1 MSCLQG
7 IQFIKSAHG
16 LNESCC
22 PHFGHSGLCGKPGGR
37 RLRPRSVPAARAVW
51 APFVL
56 PQWPVPGGP
65 SCFQMC
71 PDLAESYG
79 KLFWGNVILEVGVVV
94 QAVLTLTG
102 GIVVFAKLGKEEPGK
117 TGAILMAIGLGLSIL
132 TAAVAFII
140 VSQVGETISFKTEEV
155 LASFLIKGFAG
166 NILPT
171 SPLGSRL
178 LPSPSPYRLRK
189 WYT

>member
-1 MSCLQG
+1 M
-7 IQFIKSAHG
+7 
-16 LNESCC
+16 
-22 PHFGHSGLCGKPGGR
+22 
-37 RLRPRSVPAARAVW
+37 RPRSVPAARAVW

-56 PQWPVPGGP
+56 PQWPVPGDP

-71 PDLAESYG
+71 PDLAGSYR
-79 KLFWGNVILEVGVVV
+79 KLFWGNVILGVGVVV

-102 GIVVFAKLGKEEPGK
+102 GIVVFSKLGKGEPGK
-117 TGAILMAIGLGLSIL
+117 IGAILMAIGLGLSIL

-166 NILPT
+166 NILPIIAT
-171 SPLGSRL
+171 GLAFIAKPEPVPVKEVVYVTTQPPGRV
-178 LPSPSPYRLRK
+178 
-189 WYT
+189 